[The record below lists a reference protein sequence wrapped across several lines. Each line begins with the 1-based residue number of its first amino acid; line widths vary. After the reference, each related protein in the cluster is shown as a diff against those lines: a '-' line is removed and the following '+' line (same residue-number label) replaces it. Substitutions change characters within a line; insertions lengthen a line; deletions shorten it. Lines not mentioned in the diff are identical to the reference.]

1 MRVAAGERT
10 GNERGATLIELMVAM
25 VAALLTVAAMMGV
38 FSVGQRLYR
47 TQEQVSDTQ
56 QNVRVSVDAIARDLR
71 MANFG
76 PCGATVQSFGGAI
89 QLLPITHVNGAGAT
103 PDQVTIM
110 YADGNTEM
118 NVVEPYMPT
127 PAAALFV
134 NDSSQVQPDDIV
146 IVTNCVNSDVLQVTG
161 PACLPGCATPEFVHA
176 AGGSLNEDTTL
187 STSYGAGSKVYKVN
201 CIRYRVDVVNSRLL
215 REAGGSVCQTP
226 GATVAPAVGNSVV
239 LADNVEGLEL
249 AYGLDTNG
257 PDADGNG
264 CNDGDGTIDAW
275 INAFSAVAATRSCQV
290 SQVRAVRVNVL
301 ARTGTPQK
309 DFSYPATTTVEDKV
323 YATPAGTES
332 QRRRVLATEVKPR
345 NIGIP

>member
-10 GNERGATLIELMVAM
+10 GNERGTTLIELMVAM

-76 PCGATVQSFGGAI
+76 PCGATVQSFGTAI
-89 QLLPITHVNGAGAT
+89 ELLPITHVNGAGAA
-103 PDQVTIM
+103 PDQVAIM

-118 NVVEPYMPT
+118 NVTQQMPA
-127 PAAALFV
+127 PAGALFV
-134 NDSSQVQPDDIV
+134 DNANQVQDDDVV

-161 PACLPGCATPEFVHA
+161 PACLPGCAVPQFEHIT
-176 AGGSLNEDTTL
+176 GGSLNATAAL
-187 STSYGAGSKVYKVN
+187 STSYGPGAKVYKVN
-201 CIRYRVDVVNSRLL
+201 CVRYRVDAANAQLL
-215 REAGGSVCQTP
+215 RETGGSVCQAP
-226 GATVAPAVGNSVV
+226 GAAAAPAVGNSVV
-239 LADNVEGLEL
+239 LAGNVEGLEL

-264 CNDGDGTIDAW
+264 CNDGDGTIDTW
-275 INAFSAVAATRSCQV
+275 INTFVPATQACQV

-309 DFSYPATTTVEDKV
+309 DFSYAATTTVEDKV